1 MHGIFSQPRRLYQ
14 SWNIITPLKDRI
26 DAQIITHYPKDIETA
41 MKITAQE
48 SWAHREMSVD
58 VLIPDAYKY
67 ILEQVA
73 FEARA
78 SEYIDQKSG
87 VSTL

>member
-1 MHGIFSQPRRLYQ
+1 
-14 SWNIITPLKDRI
+14 
-26 DAQIITHYPKDIETA
+26 
-41 MKITAQE
+41 
-48 SWAHREMSVD
+48 MSVD

-73 FEARA
+73 FEARS

-87 VSTL
+87 VSTRMTITAMEQMISAAERRALLQEKIKLK